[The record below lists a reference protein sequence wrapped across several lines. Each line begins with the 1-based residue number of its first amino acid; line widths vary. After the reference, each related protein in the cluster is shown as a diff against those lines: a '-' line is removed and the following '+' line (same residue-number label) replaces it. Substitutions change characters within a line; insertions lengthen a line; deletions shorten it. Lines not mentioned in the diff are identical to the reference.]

1 MFRTALC
8 HSHPPLCGDQPELGD
23 CVGDAKATKALIY
36 AAGDLNCF
44 VYFVLRV
51 IFVLTICIMAAYK
64 RCVIVLKLRHICSFH
79 VSKTAALPLST
90 LCAPRE
96 GKGFVRILAD
106 RLSRP
111 QTRSLE
117 LGAFLSPRTCVTPR
131 CRTKPKRPQVL
142 PRRPAR
148 IDEQKPALARMG
160 LSAARCFQTRPSCL
174 SLSSRTRRDVTK
186 ARLSVVGTT
195 KLVPRS
201 ERRATKA

>member
-96 GKGFVRILAD
+96 GKDLFGY
-106 RLSRP
+106 
-111 QTRSLE
+111 
-117 LGAFLSPRTCVTPR
+117 
-131 CRTKPKRPQVL
+131 
-142 PRRPAR
+142 
-148 IDEQKPALARMG
+148 
-160 LSAARCFQTRPSCL
+160 
-174 SLSSRTRRDVTK
+174 SRTGC
-186 ARLSVVGTT
+186 LGP
-195 KLVPRS
+195 KLVAWNWEHS
-201 ERRATKA
+201 FLQGRA

>member
-1 MFRTALC
+1 MCYCFKAPSYLFLSCLENGRVTSQ
-8 HSHPPLCGDQPELGD
+8 HSMC
-23 CVGDAKATKALIY
+23 TS
-36 AAGDLNCF
+36 
-44 VYFVLRV
+44 R
-51 IFVLTICIMAAYK
+51 
-64 RCVIVLKLRHICSFH
+64 R
-79 VSKTAALPLST
+79 
-90 LCAPRE
+90 
-96 GKGFVRILAD
+96 KGFVRILAD